1 MRKSRG
7 LDCEKIES
15 KGWVFV
21 SLVSPG
27 SDPEGGTQKM
37 LNKFVG

>member
-7 LDCEKIES
+7 LDCESIES

-27 SDPEGGTQKM
+27 SDPEGGAQKM
-37 LNKFVG
+37 LDTFVG